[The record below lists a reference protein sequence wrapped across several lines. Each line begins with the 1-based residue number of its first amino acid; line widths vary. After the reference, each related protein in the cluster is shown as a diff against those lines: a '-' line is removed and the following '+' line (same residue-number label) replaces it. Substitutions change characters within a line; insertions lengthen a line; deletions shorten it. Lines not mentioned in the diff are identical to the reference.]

1 MAYPKHN
8 KSNIYHHKSNCYIKN
23 RMNNQEI
30 IELSKKYEDRKY
42 FEKDPV
48 SFLWKYKDKRDIEV
62 AAVICSILAFG
73 NRQQIYKACEKTL
86 AIMGDSP
93 YQWIMSKKYPLSFGE
108 DKCWYR
114 MLTNF
119 DLANICYFLK
129 QIYTNFDSLE
139 ECITHAMKSVGI
151 FDTYIEVLIN
161 IFYGCK
167 GIPKETKSCCK
178 RLCLMLRWLVRQ
190 NSPVDVGIWK
200 SLDQSKLLLPLD
212 VHSLNTLREI
222 GAIKRKSNDM
232 KTVIEATNWA
242 KNICPDDPASLDF
255 YLFGKSYEEA
265 HPEEFEEDIEVPMN
279 PNQILLV
286 SVYQVMALNE
296 MCNCCV
302 LDIEPSI
309 FNKDKET
316 KKLYYAAKKRVNRYQ
331 REVNNLTISSGTV
344 YADFNDSFDVYIQP
358 LLFKYRQALED
369 YLSTIKGVE
378 NPYFASLVELARSMT
393 KLSIIE
399 ISNRIK
405 ECIKFAEDSIALRHY
420 KQKELLDIINNLAKW
435 VFRKAEDIDYN
446 DSPECVEAYR
456 NLVDAYQNPNL
467 IGECIIKAQQLNNDN
482 NESKI

>member
-1 MAYPKHN
+1 MKIN
-8 KSNIYHHKSNCYIKN
+8 MESLI
-23 RMNNQEI
+23 
-30 IELSKKYEDRKY
+30 KKYENRKY

-48 SFLWKYKDKRDIEV
+48 SFLWRYKDKRDIEI
-62 AAVICSILAFG
+62 AAVICSTLAFG

-86 AIMGDSP
+86 AIMRESP
-93 YQWIMSKKYPLSFGE
+93 YEYIIKKKWIKSDNSL
-108 DKCWYR
+108 KCWYR
-114 MLTNF
+114 MLKWYDF
-119 DLANICYFLK
+119 DALCFMLK
-129 QIYTNFDSLE
+129 QIFKNFNTLEDFINHLIEYEGGFDSYIDILLR
-139 ECITHAMKSVGI
+139 I
-151 FDTYIEVLIN
+151 FIRCN
-161 IFYGCK
+161 
-167 GIPKETKSCCK
+167 GIPKNNKSCCK

-190 NSPVDVGIWK
+190 NSPIDVGIWK

-232 KTVIEATNWA
+232 KTVIEATEWA
-242 KNICPDDPASLDF
+242 KEICPNDPTSLDF

-265 HPEEFEEDIEVPMN
+265 HPEEFEEPEEVPMK

-309 FNKDKET
+309 KNKDKET
-316 KKLYYAAKKRVNRYQ
+316 KKLFYAAKKRVNWYQ
-331 REVNNLTISSGTV
+331 KEVNNLTISSGTV
-344 YADFNDSFDVYIQP
+344 YADFNDNLDVYIQP

-378 NPYFASLVELARSMT
+378 NPYFASLVEVARSMT
-393 KLSIIE
+393 KLSITE

-420 KQKELLDIINNLAKW
+420 KQKELLDIINNLANW
-435 VFRKAEDIDYN
+435 VFRKTEDINYN
-446 DSPECVEAYR
+446 DSSECVEAYK
-456 NLVDAYQNPNL
+456 NLVDAYQNPNI
-467 IGECIIKAQQLNNDN
+467 IGECIIKAQQLNDKED
-482 NESKI
+482 ESKI

>member
-1 MAYPKHN
+1 MDKDIIIRGNKVYSPETCCFVPKEINIIFQN
-8 KSNIYHHKSNCYIKN
+8 KSKRIYDLPIGVYKTRYNKYRASLHINGKRVIIGNFNSPEEAFEEYKKEKEKYIK
-23 RMNNQEI
+23 
-30 IELSKKYEDRKY
+30 ELANK
-42 FEKDPV
+42 
-48 SFLWKYKDKRDIEV
+48 WKDKIDI
-62 AAVICSILAFG
+62 
-73 NRQQIYKACEKTL
+73 KAYN
-86 AIMGDSP
+86 S
-93 YQWIMSKKYPLSFGE
+93 
-108 DKCWYR
+108 
-114 MLTNF
+114 
-119 DLANICYFLK
+119 
-129 QIYTNFDSLE
+129 
-139 ECITHAMKSVGI
+139 
-151 FDTYIEVLIN
+151 LIN
-161 IFYGCK
+161 Y
-167 GIPKETKSCCK
+167 
-178 RLCLMLRWLVRQ
+178 
-190 NSPVDVGIWK
+190 
-200 SLDQSKLLLPLD
+200 
-212 VHSLNTLREI
+212 
-222 GAIKRKSNDM
+222 
-232 KTVIEATNWA
+232 VIE
-242 KNICPDDPASLDF
+242 
-255 YLFGKSYEEA
+255 
-265 HPEEFEEDIEVPMN
+265 PEEVTMN

-420 KQKELLDIINNLAKW
+420 KQKELLDIINNLVKW